1 MAFNFA
7 EFNHFLSKIKD
18 MDRERASRIL
28 YEDFMTNK
36 DFGGA
41 LFNPSD
47 TDNIAEYV
55 SQMYQLT
62 SKPKVM
68 KAILDVVADYG
79 PEKFDRWVATWIF
92 SIASFNLDAAN
103 ASVDKINE
111 DADRGNISKKERER
125 ELENVDRFMDL
136 TGKLNKYSG
145 KIVKSTAKIIS
156 KKSGL
161 DKEFVKYALKTN
173 PNPKFINSN
182 RIGFYLNQLLNEL
195 YTELDIEECSER
207 IEDIDW
213 KYFFREIYGRENI
226 LDVATFILL
235 EGAHRTKGFKTQNVR
250 KIWDSLTA
258 FALDQLENA
267 DAPARTQM
275 IELYLKRIEK
285 MFANGSFD
293 LRVDLRSLPN
303 NDFPK
308 LTSALE
314 KYTDRINKAFS
325 VKTTENA

>member
-1 MAFNFA
+1 MSFNFS
-7 EFNHFLSKIKD
+7 EFNHFLSKIKN
-18 MDRERASRIL
+18 MDSDRAERIL
-28 YEDFMTNK
+28 YEDYLTNK
-36 DFGGA
+36 DFAGS
-41 LFNPSD
+41 LFNPAD
-47 TDNIAEYV
+47 TDNISEYV
-55 SQMYQLT
+55 TQMYQLT
-62 SKPKVM
+62 GKPKVM
-68 KAILDVVADYG
+68 KALLDVVADYG
-79 PEKFDRWVATWIF
+79 PERFDRWVGTWLF

-111 DADRGNISKKERER
+111 DADNGVIGKKERDR
-125 ELENVDRFMDL
+125 ELENVDRFIDL
-136 TGKLNKYSG
+136 TGKLNKYAG
-145 KIVKSTAKIIS
+145 KIVKADAKIIA

-195 YTELDIEECSER
+195 YTELDIDECTEDIR
-207 IEDIDW
+207 DIDW
-213 KYFFREIYGRENI
+213 KYFFKEIYGREN
-226 LDVATFILL
+226 LCDVATFILL
-235 EGAHRTKGFKTQNVR
+235 EGAHRTKGFKTQRVR
-250 KIWDSLTA
+250 RIWDSLTA
-258 FALDQLENA
+258 FALDTLENA
-267 DAPARTQM
+267 DAPVRTQM

-314 KYTDRINKAFS
+314 KYTDRLNKAFS
-325 VKTTENA
+325 IKTTENA